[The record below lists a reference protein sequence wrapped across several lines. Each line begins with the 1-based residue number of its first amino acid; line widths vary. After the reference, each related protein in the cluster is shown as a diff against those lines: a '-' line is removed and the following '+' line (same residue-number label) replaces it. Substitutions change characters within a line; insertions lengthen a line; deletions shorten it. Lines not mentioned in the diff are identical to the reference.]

1 MAGDNTHK
9 NGWSEEAKYVLRS
22 LDELKKQYKDAE
34 DKIELNRE
42 AFINAVNSLELTL
55 SKEMLELKTEIK
67 IMKTRYA
74 ARAVM
79 WSSIIPA
86 LTAAVLLILKF
97 I

>member
-1 MAGDNTHK
+1 MTNTTTK

-22 LDELKKQYKDAE
+22 LDELKKQYRDAE

-42 AFINAVNSLELTL
+42 AFINAVNSLELTV

-67 IMKTRYA
+67 VMKTKYA

-79 WSSIIPA
+79 WSSIIPGITMA
-86 LTAAVLLILKF
+86 IMLVLKLIS
-97 I
+97 